1 MLSRTSLDRLL
12 NISNSRSVSKDW
24 EIEAIHGLLEVEQ
37 QQLNVV
43 HVVNLICNKALR
55 SLADIRNTEIV
66 NGVVV
71 MHAFRNRTADTSNI
85 SLS

>member
-1 MLSRTSLDRLL
+1 MLSRTSLDRFL
-12 NISNSRSVSKDW
+12 NVSNNRSVSKDW

-43 HVVNLICNKALR
+43 HVGNLICNEALR
-55 SLADIRNTEIV
+55 SLADIRNNEIV

-85 SLS
+85 SLN